1 MAYRIAGTYVL
12 HCSCRLLCP
21 CSVDGAPTSPD
32 GQCDAAG
39 VFHVASGN
47 SDGTDLSDLD
57 FALYF
62 HVPGNLTAG
71 NWTVGL
77 VVDEGAS
84 DEQAQAIER
93 IVSGQDGGP
102 FAEFVPLI
110 GEIQPLRRGRVTF
123 SDGDAPSGSVEG
135 EAEIRFEPLRGAD
148 GAPTTVSNAMLAFA
162 PTYTIGKG
170 SGRGQATRGSY
181 EPIYGESAAFEYAS

>member
-12 HCSCRLLCP
+12 SCSCHLVCP
-21 CSVDGAPTSPD
+21 CTIDGPPTSPD
-32 GQCDAAG
+32 GQCDASS
-39 VFHVASGN
+39 VFHVENGN
-47 SDGTDLSDLD
+47 SNETDLSGVD

-62 HVPGNLTAG
+62 HVPSNLTAG

-84 DEQAQAIER
+84 EDQAQALQR
-93 IVSGQDGGP
+93 IISGQDGGP

-110 GEIQPLRRGRVTF
+110 GEVQPLRRGSVSF

-135 EAEIRFEPLRGAD
+135 GTEIRFEPTRGPD
-148 GAPTTVSNAMLAFA
+148 GAPTTVSNAPLAFA
-162 PTYTIGKG
+162 PNVGIGRG
-170 SGRGQATRGSY
+170 SGRGQSIRGSY
-181 EPIYGESAAFEYAS
+181 EPVYGESAAFEYSS